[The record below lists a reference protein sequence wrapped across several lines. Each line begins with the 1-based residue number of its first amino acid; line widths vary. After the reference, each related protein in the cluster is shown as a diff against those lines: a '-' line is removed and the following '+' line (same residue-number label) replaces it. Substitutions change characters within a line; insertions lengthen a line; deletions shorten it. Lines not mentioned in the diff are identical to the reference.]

1 MKKWKIG
8 LSLILLLAGT
18 MVFLLNYQTDEKK
31 VASYVKEK
39 YGEDSRIIDS
49 RCHDCKKQKHNR
61 IYTVQLTDQPFEVFE
76 VWTNKKMIRLE
87 VEGDNY
93 AMGEPLKSFNS
104 DLSHSKESD
113 ELKLYGFDKIHVTRF
128 YDADDSGVLEEPFVH
143 DGNVALFLY
152 DENQGDP
159 GEKLLA
165 SAPVINAVNQELSS
179 TGDMLA
185 WVYVIEHSDYQTVHN
200 NDMDGY
206 MDAMKQAKRVNIKD
220 LLKAEDEEDIRES
233 LVNGNTN

>member
-18 MVFLLNYQTDEKK
+18 IVFLLNYQTNEKK

-49 RCHDCKKQKHNR
+49 RCDDCKKQKHNR

-93 AMGEPLKSFNS
+93 ALGEPLKSFNS

-113 ELKLYGFDKIHVTRF
+113 ELKLYGFNKIHVTRF
-128 YDADDSGVLEEPFVH
+128 YDSDDSEVLEEPFVH

-152 DENQGDP
+152 DESQGNP

-179 TGDMLA
+179 TGDTLA
-185 WVYVIEHSDYQTVHN
+185 WVYVIEQSDYQTVHN

-206 MDAMKQAKRVNIKD
+206 KDAMKHVKRVNIKD
-220 LLKAEDEEDIRES
+220 LLKAEDVEDIRKS
-233 LVNGNTN
+233 IVDGDKN

>member
-18 MVFLLNYQTDEKK
+18 IVFLLNYQTNEKK

-49 RCHDCKKQKHNR
+49 RCDDCKKQKHNR

-113 ELKLYGFDKIHVTRF
+113 ELKLYGFNKIHVTRF
-128 YDADDSGVLEEPFVH
+128 YDSDDSGVLEEPFVH
-143 DGNVALFLY
+143 DGNVALFMY
-152 DENQGDP
+152 DESQGNP

-179 TGDMLA
+179 TGDTLT
-185 WVYVIEHSDYQTVHN
+185 WVYVSDQSDYQTVHT

-206 MDAMKQAKRVNIKD
+206 KDVMKHVKRVDIKD
-220 LLKAEDEEDIRES
+220 LLKAEDVEDIRKSIVE
-233 LVNGNTN
+233 GDTN